1 MVLGVAAG
9 LLGEEIGVQIISLL
23 PKGALFSGFSII
35 YFIPLAVSFFPFLAL
50 TIILVFRFKSFRSY
64 SKGAVFSIAYYLPF
78 QYRAIFVNVTDA
90 EIRAVDSLSGRLL
103 VTLLVVLLLSG
114 VYYAFIRLQGKL
126 QKIRT

>member
-1 MVLGVAAG
+1 MVLGVGGG

-23 PKGALFSGFSII
+23 PKEALLSGFTVID
-35 YFIPLAVSFFPFLAL
+35 FIPLAVSFLPFLAL
-50 TIILVFRFKSFRSY
+50 TILLVFRFKSFRSY

-78 QYRAIFVNVTDA
+78 QYRAIFVSVTDA

-103 VTLLVVLLLSG
+103 VTFLVVLLLSG
-114 VYYAFIRLQGKL
+114 VYYAFIRVQGKL

>member
-64 SKGAVFSIAYYLPF
+64 SKGAVFSIAYYFPF

-103 VTLLVVLLLSG
+103 VTLLVILLLSG
-114 VYYAFIRLQGKL
+114 VYYVFIRVQGKL